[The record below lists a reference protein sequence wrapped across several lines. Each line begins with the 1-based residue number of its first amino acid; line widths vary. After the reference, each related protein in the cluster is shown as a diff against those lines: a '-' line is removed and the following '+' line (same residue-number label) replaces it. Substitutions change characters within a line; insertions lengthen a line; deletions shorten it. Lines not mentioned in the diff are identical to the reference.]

1 MFELIYPAAPAVILP
16 LPSIDNPGDSPRK
29 AGEMVPVVE
38 ENGLVVGQSLRKNV
52 HDGSKLM
59 HPVVHLHI
67 VNREGCLYIQKRS
80 MRKDL
85 LPGCWDTAVGG
96 HVDYGESLEEA
107 LYREASEELGFK
119 EFNPIYL
126 KSYVW
131 ESLREK
137 ELVNVFA
144 AVGNFTLHPDHDEVE
159 EGRYW
164 NMSEIEWVWDADCS
178 LRISSRSSDL
188 SKTRY
193 WHYSDGQSNRQIRQ
207 GSAFCLAVGR

>member
-29 AGEMVPVVE
+29 DGEMVPVVE

-52 HDGSKLM
+52 HDGSKLI

-164 NMSEIEWVWDADCS
+164 NMSEIES
-178 LRISSRSSDL
+178 GLGRGLFTPNFEQEFRSIKNTL
-188 SKTRY
+188 
-193 WHYSDGQSNRQIRQ
+193 
-207 GSAFCLAVGR
+207 LALL